1 MKLADVFSAQLAREA
16 AVSRRVLERVPEGRQ
31 DWKPHEK
38 SMALGYLSTLVA
50 TMPSWITMTVTQDAL
65 DLKPTSGP
73 GYTPPGWTTRAE
85 LLQVH
90 DRCVADGHEALSK
103 ADDGHLLLPW
113 RLLVGGKVV
122 SEDPRHV
129 VIADT
134 FNHLAHHRGQLTV
147 YLRLNGIPV
156 PSVYGPSADD
166 KTF

>member
-1 MKLADVFSAQLAREA
+1 MDCHD
-16 AVSRRVLERVPEGRQ
+16 G
-31 DWKPHEK
+31 HT
-38 SMALGYLSTLVA
+38 G
-50 TMPSWITMTVTQDAL
+50 AL

-90 DRCVADGHEALSK
+90 ERCVADGHEALSK

-113 RLLVGGKVV
+113 RLLAGGKVV